1 MGAARSHPGIQ
12 EKRREEKRREE
23 EGGREREEGR
33 SVALPRESA
42 EERRGVIKG

>member
-12 EKRREEKRREE
+12 EKRREEKRR
-23 EGGREREEGR
+23 GRRKREREEGR